1 VGPQPYVERY
11 EVQGGVF
18 DAIGEA
24 STQLKSVLKMLGI
37 PSDITRRA
45 TVVAYEAEMN
55 LVIHAGGGEVIA
67 SVYPD
72 RLEILARDRGPGI
85 PDIGLAMTE
94 GYSTATDEIR
104 EMGFGAG
111 MGLPNMKRNADVL
124 EVTSEVGK
132 GTSVFAIIRFP
143 GDMNRESVKEG

>member
-1 VGPQPYVERY
+1 MGPQPYVERY

-124 EVTSEVGK
+124 KVTSEVGK

>member
-1 VGPQPYVERY
+1 MGPQPYVERY

>member
-1 VGPQPYVERY
+1 MGPQPYVERY

-143 GDMNRESVKEG
+143 GDMNRGSVKEG

>member
-1 VGPQPYVERY
+1 MGPQPYVERY

-143 GDMNRESVKEG
+143 GDMNRQSVKEG

>member
-143 GDMNRESVKEG
+143 GDMNRQSVKEG

>member
-124 EVTSEVGK
+124 KVTSEVGK

>member
-1 VGPQPYVERY
+1 MGPQPYVERY
-11 EVQGGVF
+11 VVQGGVF

-55 LVIHAGGGEVIA
+55 LVIHAGGGEITA
-67 SVYPD
+67 SVFPD
-72 RLEILARDRGPGI
+72 RLELFVRDEGPGI
-85 PDIGLAMTE
+85 PDIALAMKE

-111 MGLPNMKRNADVL
+111 MGLPNMKRNSDSLDVR
-124 EVTSEVGK
+124 SEVGK
-132 GTSVFAIIRFP
+132 GTSLFAVIRFP
-143 GDMNRESVKEG
+143 SDPVQAPVKEG

>member
-1 VGPQPYVERY
+1 
-11 EVQGGVF
+11 VQGGVF

>member
-1 VGPQPYVERY
+1 MGPQPYVERY
-11 EVQGGVF
+11 VVQGGVF

-55 LVIHAGGGEVIA
+55 LVIHAGGGEITA
-67 SVYPD
+67 SVFPD
-72 RLEILARDRGPGI
+72 RLELFVRDEGPGI
-85 PDIGLAMTE
+85 PDIALAMKE

-111 MGLPNMKRNADVL
+111 MGLPNMARSAD
-124 EVTSEVGK
+124 EFEITSSTEN
-132 GTSVFAIIRFP
+132 GTWIHMLVRH
-143 GDMNRESVKEG
+143 